1 MKRYRYIILISLILF
16 SCARKE
22 EVPEKVWETGESEDT
37 ENPVCFTADAS
48 GITEYGATL
57 NGYVAEDV
65 KISSGA
71 RAWFLWS
78 ATEDT
83 LEWLKYR
90 GGKVE
95 ASIGANG
102 RFSFEISALKQSTTY
117 YYAAVLL
124 LDDVQYYGALKT
136 FTTTGANTN
145 LKYTA
150 EAVDLGLPSG
160 LLWSRYNLGASAEEE
175 YGAYFAWG
183 ELDPKND
190 NLYDYE
196 HYKWCE
202 GTDYTM
208 TKYCIREEWGTVDNI
223 LELEPEDDVAAVK
236 LGDGWRMPTK
246 ADQDELRA
254 NCTWKWTTRNGIPG
268 CEVTSTINEET
279 LFFPATGAKV
289 GFGGPGSSFSI
300 WSSTLSSGHSRF
312 AWVLCGDNMSFTEGG
327 AYRCHG
333 HAVRPVKEGE

>member
-1 MKRYRYIILISLILF
+1 M
-16 SCARKE
+16 
-22 EVPEKVWETGESEDT
+22 
-37 ENPVCFTADAS
+37 
-48 GITEYGATL
+48 
-57 NGYVAEDV
+57 
-65 KISSGA
+65 
-71 RAWFLWS
+71 
-78 ATEDT
+78 
-83 LEWLKYR
+83 
-90 GGKVE
+90 
-95 ASIGANG
+95 
-102 RFSFEISALKQSTTY
+102 
-117 YYAAVLL
+117 
-124 LDDVQYYGALKT
+124 
-136 FTTTGANTN
+136 
-145 LKYTA
+145 
-150 EAVDLGLPSG
+150 
-160 LLWSRYNLGASAEEE
+160 
-175 YGAYFAWG
+175 
-183 ELDPKND
+183 DPKND

-202 GTDYTM
+202 GTDDTM
-208 TKYCIREEWGTVDNI
+208 TKYCISEDWGNMDNI

-236 LGDGWRMPTK
+236 LGNGWRMPTK

-333 HAVRPVKEGE
+333 HAVRPVKEGD